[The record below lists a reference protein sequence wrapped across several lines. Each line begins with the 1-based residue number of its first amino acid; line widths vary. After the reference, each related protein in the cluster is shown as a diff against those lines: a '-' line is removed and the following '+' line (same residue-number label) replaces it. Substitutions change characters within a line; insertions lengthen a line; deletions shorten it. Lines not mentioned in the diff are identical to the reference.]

1 MTAVPKSIEELIA
14 AGESAEREFK
24 STLADSGRLVETVA
38 AMATIGGGVILVGVR
53 DDGTVIGAKLG
64 EGELERL
71 VQRVLAGTDPRVY
84 VDIDQPSH
92 AGTRLLR
99 IRVPPGDGPHLAFG
113 RAFYRSGPATV
124 AMSRDEYERRLLDRL
139 RESSGFERR
148 IEPGLSVDALDP
160 QEVIRFCEQ
169 ARGRSA
175 ELGDEVQPGELIERL
190 HLGSVDDVRL
200 GALLLFGRDPQRFVP
215 QAVIRARAVRGASS
229 EAASIEGAL
238 SRQIEAAVEFVMRNI
253 KVRPRREGV
262 VREDLPELPAD
273 AVREVVANAVAHRDY
288 RSTAPIQLRLD
299 DDGLD
304 VWNPGHLPSPLT
316 IASLRERHPSIPPNP
331 YIARALYL
339 AGYIEEWGTGTLRV
353 IAAMQQAGNPEVLF
367 EATGEDGIRVV
378 LPLAGAQPPGL
389 SQRMTTTLAAFEPEE
404 LFRSADY
411 AQRAEVSVRTALG
424 DLAELESVGLVERVG
439 TGRATRWRRV
449 TRKIL
454 EF

>member
-1 MTAVPKSIEELIA
+1 M
-14 AGESAEREFK
+14 
-24 STLADSGRLVETVA
+24 
-38 AMATIGGGVILVGVR
+38 
-53 DDGTVIGAKLG
+53 
-64 EGELERL
+64 
-71 VQRVLAGTDPRVY
+71 
-84 VDIDQPSH
+84 
-92 AGTRLLR
+92 
-99 IRVPPGDGPHLAFG
+99 
-113 RAFYRSGPATV
+113 

-148 IEPGLSVDALDP
+148 IEPGLSVDALDRD
-160 QEVIRFCEQ
+160 EVERFIAQ
-169 ARGRSA
+169 ARQRAAFSLEKVEPD
-175 ELGDEVQPGELIERL
+175 ELLERL
-190 HLGSVDDVRL
+190 HLGSAEEIRV
-200 GALLLFGRDPQRFVP
+200 GGLLLFGRDPQRFVP

-229 EAASIEGAL
+229 DTASIEGTL
-238 SRQIEAAVEFVMRNI
+238 PRQIEAAVEFVMRNV
-253 KVRPRREGV
+253 KVRPRRDGV
-262 VREDLPELPAD
+262 VREDLPELPLD

-304 VWNPGHLPSPLT
+304 LWNPGHLPSPLT

-367 EATGEDGIRVV
+367 ETTGDSGIRVV
-378 LPLAGAQPPGL
+378 LPLAGAQPSGL
-389 SQRMTTTLAAFEPEE
+389 SPRMTTTLAAFEPEE

-424 DLAELESVGLVERVG
+424 DLTDLESVGLVERVG

-449 TRKIL
+449 TRKVV